1 MEINKFQLIYFV
13 IIIGLL
19 YLLFN
24 KYNKTE
30 KLEEKNLGNPNLN
43 ETEDKVK
50 NELQNESWKN
60 QQFFFNPSN
69 EYTAERINVEQ
80 LALSYLY
87 F

>member
-1 MEINKFQLIYFV
+1 MEINKFQLIYF
-13 IIIGLL
+13 IIILGLL

-30 KLEEKNLGNPNLN
+30 KLEEKNLGNPDLN
-43 ETEDKVK
+43 EIEDKVK

-69 EYTAERINVEQ
+69 EFTDERIKVDQ